1 MPRRGAR
8 AADRPD
14 LANHWSASDD
24 PGCIRI
30 VVSELRTVES
40 SDFRRAQIRVHPC
53 SFSGADERRM
63 LVPWHASTVR
73 DVPMTTK
80 GGARAAQQ
88 WTGVHRGPDPH
99 PVPMPPH
106 VQHAVSMLRAAPLH
120 SSTDCGVLLG
130 SAAASIWSSLG
141 SRHLRPLHS
150 PAGRDFRSRA
160 RPAACGLPVCPSS
173 DFRVS
178 SSQAQRSMVT
188 LCPLRRRRCWRAAAI
203 ATAKRRRRQATRAAA
218 APVPA
223 AFRPWLWRR

>member
-73 DVPMTTK
+73 DVPMTK
-80 GGARAAQQ
+80 EGGARAAQQ

-130 SAAASIWSSLG
+130 SAAASIWALAICGSFTARRVGASDPKPGRRPVGCRFVLRRTSG
-141 SRHLRPLHS
+141 SRP
-150 PAGRDFRSRA
+150 
-160 RPAACGLPVCPSS
+160 
-173 DFRVS
+173 
-178 SSQAQRSMVT
+178 QAQR
-188 LCPLRRRRCWRAAAI
+188 A
-203 ATAKRRRRQATRAAA
+203 
-218 APVPA
+218 
-223 AFRPWLWRR
+223 

>member
-1 MPRRGAR
+1 MARLGAR

-14 LANHWSASDD
+14 LANHGSAGDD

-30 VVSELRTVES
+30 VVSELHTVES
-40 SDFRRAQIRVHPC
+40 SDSRRAQLRVHPC
-53 SFSGADERRM
+53 SFSGAE
-63 LVPWHASTVR
+63 LH
-73 DVPMTTK
+73 DVGAVARFDGK
-80 GGARAAQQ
+80 GCPNDHKSGARAAHGIGQVCIAVQ
-88 WTGVHRGPDPH
+88 H
-99 PVPMPPH
+99 PARCRTMPPH
-106 VQHAVSMLRAAPLH
+106 VKH
-120 SSTDCGVLLG
+120 
-130 SAAASIWSSLG
+130 AASMPVLHLCTQLHRLCGLSWLCSSLHLG

-150 PAGRDFRSRA
+150 PAGRGFRSRA
-160 RPAACGLPVCPSS
+160 RPVASGLPVCPSS